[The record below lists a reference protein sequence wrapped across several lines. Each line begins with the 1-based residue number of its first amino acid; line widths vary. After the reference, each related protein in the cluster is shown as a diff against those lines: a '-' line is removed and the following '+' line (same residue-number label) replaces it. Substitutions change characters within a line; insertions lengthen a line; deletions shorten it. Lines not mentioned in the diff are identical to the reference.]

1 MTLLVCRAI
10 YHNILEF
17 HARVL
22 DGTGCGGG
30 LVPRPISRLTS
41 FTPHTSPNPACPT
54 ILARC
59 MNRAFAMHAARMH
72 VQFLVPRTA
81 AATDLPQHFT
91 AMNAREIRRAVSHNI
106 LDFSARVLAT
116 VGAERPTGL

>member
-59 MNRAFAMHAARMH
+59 MNRAFSMHTASMH
-72 VQFLVPRTA
+72 VHLPVPGTA
-81 AATDLPQHFT
+81 PAADLSENFT
-91 AMNAREIRRAVSHNI
+91 AVH
-106 LDFSARVLAT
+106 FF
-116 VGAERPTGL
+116 ERFFDLIECNFLGNKTIQR